1 MKIEHIAIWVKDL
14 EKMRDYYSHY
24 FEMNCNEKYINEKKK
39 FSSYFLSFESG
50 ARIEIM
56 HKDDISDQQSTA
68 KEIFGLAHFA
78 ISVGSREMVD
88 QLTHK
93 MRRDGIRI
101 VGTPRVTGD
110 GYYES
115 IVEDPEGNL
124 VEITE

>member
-1 MKIEHIAIWVKDL
+1 
-14 EKMRDYYSHY
+14 
-24 FEMNCNEKYINEKKK
+24 
-39 FSSYFLSFESG
+39 
-50 ARIEIM
+50 M

-68 KEIFGLAHFA
+68 EEIFGLAHFA